1 MKFMIHWSSS
11 TDSRHDTYKAFAQ
24 MSEADDQSDHA
35 GVTVIGR
42 WHDLVAGGGVAI
54 CESDDLLSVQAWA
67 MNWNGVLDVDIRPVA
82 DDDEAR
88 TMLKKKWD
96 L

>member
-11 TDSRHDTYKAFAQ
+11 TDTRHDTYKAFAQ

-54 CESDDLLSVQAWA
+54 CESDDLLSVQAGA

-88 TMLKKKWD
+88 TMLKTTGD

>member
-1 MKFMIHWSSS
+1 
-11 TDSRHDTYKAFAQ
+11 
-24 MSEADDQSDHA
+24 MSAADDQSDHA

-67 MNWNGVLDVDIRPVA
+67 MNWNGVLDVDIRPVV

-88 TMLKKKWD
+88 AMLKKKWD